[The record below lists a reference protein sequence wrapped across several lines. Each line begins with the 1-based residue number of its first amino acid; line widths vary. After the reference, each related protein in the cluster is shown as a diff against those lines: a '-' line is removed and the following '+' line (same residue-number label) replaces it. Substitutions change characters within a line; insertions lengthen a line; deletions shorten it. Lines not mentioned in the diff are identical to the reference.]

1 MNRFFKQ
8 SWRFWPIMVLSF
20 IFGLSNPLIMIA
32 TPIYFF
38 QQGVEIKFIG
48 LLTTAITITYTF
60 SPILLNKI
68 SDRVGRR
75 KSVIISM
82 AGVSVSQ
89 LLFYI
94 TLDPIVFLIER
105 LFEGLILGFF
115 FPNLMASI
123 SDNPTI
129 DHQKYLARFN
139 LSWSLAVVFGMLFGA
154 ILSSFSRNLEL
165 IFYIS
170 PIFLIVNTI
179 IAILFFQDPNTP
191 NSEVLYL
198 DSTLNSNTADFN
210 QEEMEKRQYK
220 IPVIIPLLLI
230 LALSMASG
238 NSSLLYPVRSE
249 ILGFPPSTTYLVNVI
264 STLAQ
269 SVSMYIASL
278 LAIKKLKQISMIAL
292 LFYSFL
298 FIFFIFTKE
307 FFIFLT
313 LFMLS
318 GFFYGI
324 LYGTASKLF
333 MTLNLAKKT
342 AKRTSKYSSISE
354 CSIGAFFFI
363 TQMFLGFIA
372 DIDIALGYATLSL
385 TILITFF
392 VTLFFIRNMREN
404 KISL

>member
-1 MNRFFKQ
+1 MINEFYKH
-8 SWRFWPIMVLSF
+8 SWRFWPIIVLSF
-20 IFGLSNPLIMIA
+20 IFGFSSPLIMIA

-38 QQGVEIKFIG
+38 QQGVEIKFLG
-48 LLTTAITITYTF
+48 LLITAVTITYTF

-82 AGVSVSQ
+82 VGASISQ

-129 DHQKYLARFN
+129 DHHKYLARFN
-139 LSWSLAVVFGMLFGA
+139 LSWSLALVFGTLFGA
-154 ILSSFSRNLEL
+154 ILSSFSSNLEF

-170 PIFLIVNTI
+170 PIFLILNTI
-179 IAILFFQDPNTP
+179 IAILFFQDPNIP
-191 NSEVLYL
+191 NSEVLNIN
-198 DSTLNSNTADFN
+198 STLNSNTSDPN
-210 QEEMEKRQYK
+210 QEEMEIRQYK

-230 LALSMASG
+230 LAISMGSG
-238 NSSLLYPVRSE
+238 NSSLLYPVRSA
-249 ILGFPPSTTYLVNVI
+249 ILGFPPSTTYLLNVI
-264 STLAQ
+264 GTFS
-269 SVSMYIASL
+269 SSISMYLASL
-278 LAIKKLKQISMIAL
+278 LAIKILKQISIITL
-292 LFYSFL
+292 FFYSFL
-298 FIFFIFTKE
+298 FIFFIFSKD

-324 LYGTASKLF
+324 LYGTTSKLF

-342 AKRTSKYSSISE
+342 SKYSSISE
-354 CSIGAFFFI
+354 SSIGAFFFI

-372 DIDIALGYATLSL
+372 DIDIALGYVTLSL

-392 VTLFFIRNMREN
+392 VTLFFIRNMRET
-404 KISL
+404 KITL

>member
-1 MNRFFKQ
+1 
-8 SWRFWPIMVLSF
+8 
-20 IFGLSNPLIMIA
+20 MIA

-38 QQGVEIKFIG
+38 QQGVEIKIIG

-60 SPILLNKI
+60 SPIILNKI

-82 AGVSVSQ
+82 VGVSISQ

-115 FPNLMASI
+115 FPNLMSSI

-129 DHQKYLARFN
+129 NHIKYLARFN
-139 LSWSLAVVFGMLFGA
+139 LSWSLAIVFGMLFGA
-154 ILSSFSRNLEL
+154 ILSSFSSNLEL

-170 PIFLIVNTI
+170 PIFLILNTI
-179 IAILFFQDPNTP
+179 IAILFFQDPNLP
-191 NSEVLYL
+191 NSEVLNL
-198 DSTLNSNTADFN
+198 ESTLNSNTSDFN
-210 QEEMEKRQYK
+210 QEEMEIQRYK

-230 LALSMASG
+230 LAISMGSG
-238 NSSLLYPVRSE
+238 NGSLLYPVRSE
-249 ILGFPPSTTYLVNVI
+249 ILGFPPSTTYLVSVLG
-264 STLAQ
+264 TLAS
-269 SVSMYIASL
+269 SVSMYLASL
-278 LAIKKLKQISMIAL
+278 LAIKILKQISIITL
-292 LFYSFL
+292 LLYSFL
-298 FIFFIFTKE
+298 FIFFIFTKD

-318 GFFYGI
+318 RFFYGI

-333 MTLNLAKKT
+333 MTLNLVKK
-342 AKRTSKYSSISE
+342 TSKYSSISE
-354 CSIGAFFFI
+354 SSIGASFFI
-363 TQMFLGFIA
+363 TQIFLGFIA
-372 DIDIALGYATLSL
+372 DIDIALGYVTLSL

-392 VTLFFIRNMREN
+392 VTLFFIRNMRET
-404 KISL
+404 KITL

>member
-1 MNRFFKQ
+1 MNESYKQ
-8 SWRFWPIMVLSF
+8 SWRFWPILVLSF
-20 IFGLSNPLIMIA
+20 IFGFSSPLIMIA

-60 SPILLNKI
+60 SPIILNKI

-82 AGVSVSQ
+82 VGASISQ

-94 TLDPIVFLIER
+94 TLDPIVFFIER

-139 LSWSLAVVFGMLFGA
+139 LSWSLAVIFGMLFGA
-154 ILSSFSRNLEL
+154 ILSSFSSNLEF

-170 PIFLIVNTI
+170 PIFLILNTI
-179 IAILFFQDPNTP
+179 IAMLFFQDPNIP
-191 NSEVLYL
+191 NSEVLNIN
-198 DSTLNSNTADFN
+198 STLNSNASDIN
-210 QEEMEKRQYK
+210 QEEMEMRKYK

-230 LALSMASG
+230 LAISMGSG
-238 NSSLLYPVRSE
+238 NGSLLYPVRSE

-264 STLAQ
+264 GTFAS
-269 SVSMYIASL
+269 SVSMYLASL
-278 LAIKKLKQISMIAL
+278 LSIKILKQISIITL
-292 LFYSFL
+292 FFYSFL
-298 FIFFIFTKE
+298 FIFFIFNKD
-307 FFIFLT
+307 FFVFLT
-313 LFMLS
+313 LFMFS

-333 MTLNLAKKT
+333 MTLNLVKK
-342 AKRTSKYSSISE
+342 TSKYSSISE
-354 CSIGAFFFI
+354 SSIGASFFI
-363 TQMFLGFIA
+363 TQIFLGFIA
-372 DIDIALGYATLSL
+372 DIDIALGYAALSL

-392 VTLFFIRNMREN
+392 VTLFFIRNMRET
-404 KISL
+404 KITL